1 MIAAIKG
8 SFCNILGDPLFSRLA
23 LFSSR
28 LLGPQLIFFHNF
40 SEIRFCRI
48 FQRLSGSHLDDIRLR
63 RFPSHE
69 CFLSAVEENTISRSS
84 TEDRVAVLVDFARSW
99 RSSTAQKYGHGL
111 VVDIHGVGAH
121 YLRTNVGFV
130 DNMRSS

>member
-1 MIAAIKG
+1 M
-8 SFCNILGDPLFSRLA
+8 
-23 LFSSR
+23 
-28 LLGPQLIFFHNF
+28 
-40 SEIRFCRI
+40 
-48 FQRLSGSHLDDIRLR
+48 DDIRLR